1 MANNDIGDIGSQ
13 CGFLLIVQVTGKTF
27 DINVWHG
34 VLLIWDNQPTTLKKR
49 QLSNNVVTA

>member
-27 DINVWHG
+27 DINMWHG
-34 VLLIWDNQPTTLKKR
+34 VLLIVGQSTYHTEKASVIK
-49 QLSNNVVTA
+49 